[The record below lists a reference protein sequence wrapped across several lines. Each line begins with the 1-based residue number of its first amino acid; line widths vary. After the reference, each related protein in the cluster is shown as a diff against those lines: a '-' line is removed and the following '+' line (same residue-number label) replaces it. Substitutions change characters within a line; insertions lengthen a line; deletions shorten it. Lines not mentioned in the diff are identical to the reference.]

1 MYIGIELNSIQVYR
15 AYGVKQFFD
24 GKILCDVA
32 HPITM
37 REVQFDDAFLY
48 QYLKQLNEDASSLVD
63 YMIRLEKDLGV
74 DDHEAKEL
82 LRILTMRTWES
93 LRCFKLVAFTSKV
106 MLQIMFMPTYIGDDV
121 WTHATKEKWSLGVRM
136 RDSPVVETITISAIV
151 IMGLLCTPATLSQIL
166 LTPDVFLIKRAVVLL
181 SNFTEQHCSK
191 EQKRIVKCK

>member
-1 MYIGIELNSIQVYR
+1 MYR

-37 REVQFDDAFLY
+37 REVKFDEAFLY
-48 QYLKQLNEDASSLVD
+48 RCLKQLNVDASVLID

-82 LRILTMRTWES
+82 LRIFTMRTWES
-93 LRCFKLVAFTSKV
+93 LRCFKLVAFSSKV
-106 MLQIMFMPTYIGDDV
+106 MLQIMFMPTYIGDDI
-121 WTHATKEKWSLGVRM
+121 WTHATKENWSLGVRL

-151 IMGLLCTPATLSQIL
+151 IMGLLCTPATLSKIL
-166 LTPDVFLIKRAVVLL
+166 LTPDVFLIKRAVVMLN
-181 SNFTEQHCSK
+181 NFTEQHCSQANPRT
-191 EQKRIVKCK
+191 ERNAEI